1 MSDLAMPPGRPSG
14 ATLPARASIVIAGAG
29 FAGLSTAAALARR
42 GIEPGLV
49 LEREPMPGAHA
60 SGKNA
65 AIARQLEF
73 DPIVRV
79 LAVTSLRRIREMRV
93 EEGRSIVD
101 ARGGLYLGRAPDRPK
116 LAATI
121 DAMRSL
127 GVDAFLWSR
136 EETVARFP
144 CLESA
149 TFDCAAFSPTDG
161 VIDIH
166 GLLEAYL
173 REARAAGWALVT
185 RTSVEAIEAAG
196 GRGLLVRTSRGD
208 VEAAAVVDATGAWAG
223 RLGREAHPLPLQPVR
238 RHLFVSDGS
247 GGVPADAPL
256 IWDLT
261 AGYYLRPESGGL
273 LLSPCDESPHP
284 PAAPD
289 TDPAALELLAAKL
302 TAALPALSGLPIR
315 NGWACLRTFAPDRR
329 PVIGADPTRPGL
341 FHVAGLG
348 GFGVGTSWAVG
359 ELAADAIAGRAR
371 HDEVARASSPARA
384 ALSTTTPS
392 A

>member
-1 MSDLAMPPGRPSG
+1 MSDLATPPGRSSG
-14 ATLPARASIVIAGAG
+14 PNLPARVSIVIAGAG

-42 GIEPGLV
+42 GVEPGLV

-79 LAVTSLRRIREMRV
+79 LAVTSLQRIREMQV
-93 EEGRSIVD
+93 EGRSIVD
-101 ARGGLYLGRAPDRPK
+101 ARGGLYLGRATDRSK

-166 GLLEAYL
+166 GLLAAYL
-173 REARAAGWALVT
+173 REARAAGWTLVT
-185 RTSVEAIEAAG
+185 RTSVEAIEATG

-208 VEAAAVVDATGAWAG
+208 VEAGAVVDATGAWAG

-247 GGVPADAPL
+247 GSVPADAPL

-315 NGWACLRTFAPDRR
+315 SGWACLRTFAPDRR
-329 PVIGADPTRPGL
+329 PVIGPDPGRPGL

-359 ELAADAIAGRAR
+359 ELAADAIEGRAR
-371 HDEVARASSPARA
+371 RDDVAAASSPGREAISR
-384 ALSTTTPS
+384 S
-392 A
+392 APRV

>member
-1 MSDLAMPPGRPSG
+1 MSGEASRVTAGTG
-14 ATLPARASIVIAGAG
+14 ADLPARVPIVIAGAG
-29 FAGLSTAAALARR
+29 FAGLATAAALARR
-42 GIEPGLV
+42 GLEPGLV
-49 LEREPMPGAHA
+49 LEREPLPGAHA

-73 DPIVRV
+73 DPIVRI
-79 LAVTSLRRIREMRV
+79 LAVTSLQRLREIRV
-93 EEGRSIVD
+93 EDRSIVD
-101 ARGGLYLGRAPDRPK
+101 ARGGLYLGRAADGPK

-149 TFDCAAFSPTDG
+149 TFECAAFSPTDG

-166 GLLEAYL
+166 ALLAAYL
-173 REARAAGWALVT
+173 REARGAGWTLVT
-185 RTSVEAIEAAG
+185 RTAVEGVEVARERRI
-196 GRGLLVRTSRGD
+196 LVKTSRGD
-208 VEAAAVVDATGAWAG
+208 VEAGVFVDATGAWAG

-302 TAALPALSGLPIR
+302 AGALPALSGLAIR
-315 NGWACLRTFAPDRR
+315 SGWACLRTFAPDRR
-329 PVIGADPTRPGL
+329 PVIGPDPTRPGL

-359 ELAADAIAGRAR
+359 ELAADAIDGRVR
-371 HDEVARASSPARA
+371 HDDVALASSPGRE
-384 ALSTTTPS
+384 ALSGSVPS